1 MLGPYELIIYPK
13 ISGVRGAKACF
24 TFTAGSLWPKK
35 MVQQLLEK
43 LIESGLLVHA
53 HTRVDKVSPQR
64 DVEGYWSIQTSR
76 GSLRARKIVFCT
88 NAYTPAL
95 LPRYRNKIVPVR
107 GICSQIT
114 SPKGRDS
121 PHLPNTYSLRFDDQQ
136 YDYLIPRVDGSIIV
150 GGARKAFWHIK
161 DSWFGNIN
169 DNELVQGGDEYFESY
184 MQNYFKG
191 WEDSGAKLAKIWTGI
206 MGYSSDFVPH
216 LGQVPNKPGQFII
229 AGFSGHGM
237 PQILLAAQGIAK
249 MVTENISYEE
259 TGLPRVFETTNKR
272 LDSQKNEL
280 EEGYQN
286 LWQPTSQ
293 PKL

>member
-1 MLGPYELIIYPK
+1 MI
-13 ISGVRGAKACF
+13 
-24 TFTAGSLWPKK
+24 
-35 MVQQLLEK
+35 QQLLEK
-43 LIESGLLVHA
+43 LITAGLLVYA
-53 HTRVDKVSPQR
+53 HTRVDKVSQER
-64 DVEGYWSIQTSR
+64 DAEGHWNIQTSR
-76 GSLRARKIVFCT
+76 GSIRARKIVFCT

-121 PHLPNTYSLRFDDQQ
+121 PHLPNTYSLRFDNQQ

-169 DNELVQGGDEYFESY
+169 DDELVNGGNEYFENY
-184 MQNYFKG
+184 MQKYFRG
-191 WEDSGAKLAKIWTGI
+191 WEDSGAKLEKIWTGI

-216 LGQVPNKPGQFII
+216 LGQVPDKQDQFVI

-237 PQILLAAQGIAK
+237 PQILLAAKGIAK
-249 MVTENISYEE
+249 MVTENISYEA
-259 TGLPRVFETTNKR
+259 TGLPRVFKTTSER

-280 EEGYQN
+280 EESYRNQ
-286 LWQPTSQ
+286 WQSMSQ